1 MVFIQLIRFQLEMT
15 LKFLSLVPGPTG
27 KAALDYVL
35 TEWCARQ
42 NEFFGA
48 YERKTRLSCSILA
61 STLFFS
67 FGDNVCHC
75 VLKQDLGPVN
85 S

>member
-27 KAALDYVL
+27 KAALDYIL

-48 YERKTRLSCSILA
+48 YERKTRYCIMDCNQKISGFILLDVLLGHVAIFCSKR
-61 STLFFS
+61 
-67 FGDNVCHC
+67 
-75 VLKQDLGPVN
+75 LK
-85 S
+85 